1 MDTAVTVDSTAKAV
15 APPVLVVP
23 DVAPSLDLHREATSP
38 LRLARQVWQGREL
51 LVMLARKEFH
61 VRYRRATLGILWALA
76 LPLLQALVLAIVFS
90 RVARVHE
97 ADHYGAYV
105 LIGMVAW
112 SFFSMTYGMAGT
124 AIVDGTDLSSRV
136 YFPRI
141 LQPLAQTAS
150 MLYGYVVTLVI
161 SVALCPV
168 LGAPLGLRLVWL
180 VPATV
185 LLLAVTEGFVLVT
198 CALHV
203 YARDLRY
210 VISAML
216 MVWLYVTPVVY
227 PVGDVPGVLRWVVDV
242 NPLTG
247 VVDLFHAAVLANP
260 GGLLV
265 PAAVAM
271 AWAAGLLIVG
281 GALHCRFDRVF
292 ADLL

>member
-1 MDTAVTVDSTAKAV
+1 MDTAIADSAEQGASQV
-15 APPVLVVP
+15 ELEAPP
-23 DVAPSLDLHREATSP
+23 ARPSLDLHGEATPP
-38 LRLARQVWQGREL
+38 LVLARQVWRGREL

-76 LPLLQALVLAIVFS
+76 LPLLQALVLAVVFS

-136 YFPRI
+136 YFPRV
-141 LQPLAQTAS
+141 LQPLAQVAS

-168 LGAPLGLRLVWL
+168 LGAPLGLRLLWL
-180 VPATV
+180 VPGTV
-185 LLLAVTEGFVLVT
+185 LLLAVTLGFVLVT

-227 PVGDVPGVLRWVVDV
+227 PVGDVPGLLRWVVNV

-247 VVDLFHAAVLANP
+247 VVDLFHAAVLAHP
-260 GGLLV
+260 GGLLE
-265 PAAVAM
+265 PAGVAM
-271 AWAAGLLIVG
+271 AWAAGLLAVG

>member
-1 MDTAVTVDSTAKAV
+1 VDTATVDSAQEEG
-15 APPVLVVP
+15 PPLALEVP
-23 DVAPSLDLHREATSP
+23 AGRPSLDLHGEATAP
-38 LRLARQVWQGREL
+38 LTLARQVWRGREL
-51 LVMLARKEFH
+51 LLMLARKEFH

-76 LPLLQALVLAIVFS
+76 LPLLQALVLAVVFS

-136 YFPRI
+136 YFPRV
-141 LQPLAQTAS
+141 LQPLAQVGS

-168 LGAPLGLRLVWL
+168 LGAPLGVRLLWL
-180 VPATV
+180 VPATA
-185 LLLAVTEGFVLVT
+185 LLLAVTLGFVLVT

-227 PVGDVPGVLRWVVDV
+227 PVSDVPGLLRRVVDV

-247 VVDLFHAAVLANP
+247 VVDLFHAAVLSHP

-265 PAAVAM
+265 PAAVAL
-271 AWAAGLLIVG
+271 AWAAGLLVLG
-281 GALHCRFDRVF
+281 VALHCRFDRVF